1 MPPHRPPSCG
11 GGAAQRCAVC
21 DGGAEPR
28 GSRFVSFH
36 FSLGKFLIPP
46 PAAVPA
52 VPPPLGAP
60 PRPHSASAERS
71 AERQPLRA
79 VGAVLCPL
87 LCAATAAG
95 DAARLP
101 PPHPHPLLGP
111 GAAVQCWMSHTA
123 PIPHHCIPP
132 IPSPPRSLCGFWA
145 PPLRPNGSVLP
156 TSAVSDVQMSS
167 NKMRVFWFGFFSLS
181 IPSPGIHCLGGG
193 GFGPGAAPGVSAPH
207 RAGLCCQRRPSVPP
221 AGLCGCE
228 APHGALGRGR
238 ISPLLMGSS
247 GAALT
252 PPCRNA
258 ARGAEGAG
266 PKGGARR

>member
-71 AERQPLRA
+71 AERRPLRA

-87 LCAATAAG
+87 LCAPRCCWGCGPAAPPTPPPPPRPRSRRAVL
-95 DAARLP
+95 DVPHRPHSSSLHP
-101 PPHPHPLLGP
+101 PPH
-111 GAAVQCWMSHTA
+111 
-123 PIPHHCIPP
+123 
-132 IPSPPRSLCGFWA
+132 PPRSLCGFWA

-193 GFGPGAAPGVSAPH
+193 GSVPELLRGSQPHTGPGCAANGAPLCRPPGCVAV
-207 RAGLCCQRRPSVPP
+207 RRRTERWVGGAFRLSLWAPP
-221 AGLCGCE
+221 A
-228 APHGALGRGR
+228 PR
-238 ISPLLMGSS
+238 
-247 GAALT
+247 
-252 PPCRNA
+252 
-258 ARGAEGAG
+258 
-266 PKGGARR
+266 

>member
-11 GGAAQRCAVC
+11 GGAALRCAVC

-71 AERQPLRA
+71 AERRPLRA

-87 LCAATAAG
+87 LCAPRCCWGCGPAA
-95 DAARLP
+95 P

-132 IPSPPRSLCGFWA
+132 PIPPRSLCGFWA

-193 GFGPGAAPGVSAPH
+193 GVRSRSCSGGLSPTPGRAVLPTAP
-207 RAGLCCQRRPSVPP
+207 LC
-221 AGLCGCE
+221 
-228 APHGALGRGR
+228 
-238 ISPLLMGSS
+238 
-247 GAALT
+247 
-252 PPCRNA
+252 A
-258 ARGAEGAG
+258 ARRAVWL
-266 PKGGARR
+266 

>member
-11 GGAAQRCAVC
+11 GGAALRCAVC

-71 AERQPLRA
+71 AERRPLRA

-87 LCAATAAG
+87 LCAPTAAG

-101 PPHPHPLLGP
+101 PP
-111 GAAVQCWMSHTA
+111 
-123 PIPHHCIPP
+123 PIPTPSSAPEPPCSAGCPTPPPFLITASPPP
-132 IPSPPRSLCGFWA
+132 IPPGHCVGFGHRRCVRTVPCCP
-145 PPLRPNGSVLP
+145 PPLY
-156 TSAVSDVQMSS
+156 
-167 NKMRVFWFGFFSLS
+167 
-181 IPSPGIHCLGGG
+181 
-193 GFGPGAAPGVSAPH
+193 
-207 RAGLCCQRRPSVPP
+207 
-221 AGLCGCE
+221 
-228 APHGALGRGR
+228 
-238 ISPLLMGSS
+238 LMF
-247 GAALT
+247 
-252 PPCRNA
+252 R
-258 ARGAEGAG
+258 
-266 PKGGARR
+266 

>member
-71 AERQPLRA
+71 AERRPLRA

-87 LCAATAAG
+87 LCAPTAAG

-101 PPHPHPLLGP
+101 PPPPHPLLGP

-132 IPSPPRSLCGFWA
+132 PIPPRSLCGFWA

-193 GFGPGAAPGVSAPH
+193 GGGGSVPELLRGSQPHTGPGCAANGAPLCRPPGCVAV
-207 RAGLCCQRRPSVPP
+207 RRRTERWVGGAFRLSLWAPP
-221 AGLCGCE
+221 A
-228 APHGALGRGR
+228 PR
-238 ISPLLMGSS
+238 
-247 GAALT
+247 
-252 PPCRNA
+252 
-258 ARGAEGAG
+258 
-266 PKGGARR
+266 